1 MPVRTGLLKR
11 IGERLDK
18 KIDRLLLGRQKEL
31 DVEKE
36 VQKLN
41 LQIAEVMI
49 QFCGRLCREESALVV
64 GEYERLSTI
73 GNRYAKRLDLV
84 YLWGEVVDAH
94 LPIPTLRS
102 LK

>member
-1 MPVRTGLLKR
+1 MLVRSGLFRR
-11 IGERLDK
+11 IGERPDK

-31 DVEKE
+31 VVEKT

-41 LQIAEVMI
+41 LEIAEVMI
-49 QFCGRLCREESALVV
+49 QFCADLGMKERDTVTK
-64 GEYERLSTI
+64 EYERLSTI

>member
-1 MPVRTGLLKR
+1 MLVGTGLLKR

-49 QFCGRLCREESALVV
+49 QFVESLVEKKALWWWANTKGCRPLAIATQSAL
-64 GEYERLSTI
+64 I
-73 GNRYAKRLDLV
+73 
-84 YLWGEVVDAH
+84 
-94 LPIPTLRS
+94 
-102 LK
+102 

>member
-1 MPVRTGLLKR
+1 MLVRTGLLKR
-11 IGERLDK
+11 IGEGLDK

-49 QFCGRLCREESALVV
+49 QFCGKLSVEERALVD
-64 GEYERLSTI
+64 EYERLSTI

-94 LPIPTLRS
+94 LPIPTFSS